1 MKNSLT
7 KYLRLLKYLKRFK
20 LFFVLAIGCM
30 FLEAWFT
37 IFSFGMLKPV
47 LDLIFK
53 GTFIDLS
60 AYEISTRPIYT
71 IESFPDNVLGLKIAG
86 DLNLSR
92 DYEFRD
98 SAIEAT
104 TPETVCLYIDMRD
117 VTHLNDRSLSNLV
130 EVVIDARKE
139 KAKILFVLP
148 SKNDTRKQIEQAGL
162 SNLFVPLSQEELVLA
177 RERYLDKVELPEV
190 TIPESTPGTIERFK
204 NSARMTLYPILKAI
218 QEFGVKSIENK
229 FFILSVVIGVIVIA
243 TILKCLFA
251 FLNKYLTGYIGNSM
265 IMNLRND
272 LYDHMLTL
280 DMGYYSKTSVGTMMS
295 HVMADVQIAQRSIS
309 VVFTKILRTPIMMI
323 NYLTAMILISAS
335 LTIVSLVA
343 VPMALYPM
351 IKFGQRARRIS
362 RKMQQRT
369 ADLNVVLSETFS
381 GIQVVKS
388 YNMENRESTRFRKTN
403 KSVFRS
409 IIKNLITGESS
420 SEITEILGMF
430 AVSLM
435 ILIGGYYILQIKFLD
450 PSMFMV
456 FIALM
461 IALFRPMKDL
471 AKVNVRIQQGLAG
484 ADRIFTVMDIEPKVK
499 DCPGARELIEIDNDI
514 TFEDVSF
521 SYDNIKTVLHDITIS
536 FPKGK
541 VYALVGKTGA
551 GKTTLVNLLA
561 RFYDPNSGKIA
572 IDSVDLK
579 DYTLHSL
586 KNQIGIVA
594 QDIFLFEDTIA
605 NNIAYGRGREV
616 VFEEIEA
623 AANAAHSLEF
633 IKEFPQG
640 FDTQV
645 GGRGMRLSGGQ
656 RQRLAIARAII
667 KNAPILILDEATSSL
682 DNETELLVQDALQN
696 LMKGK
701 TVFVIA
707 HRLSTIL
714 HADTVIMMDNGH
726 IIETGNHEESIT
738 RQGAYTRLFELNFE
752 KNLPS
757 PRRTFE
763 KIFPSPFLI

>member
-1 MKNSLT
+1 MRNSLT

-20 LFFVLAIGCM
+20 LFFALAIGCM
-30 FLEAWFT
+30 FIEAWFT

-60 AYEISTRPIYT
+60 AYEISTRHIYT
-71 IESFPDNVLGLKIAG
+71 IESFPDNVIALKIAG

-104 TPETVCLYIDMRD
+104 TPETACLYIDMRD
-117 VTHLNDRSLSNLV
+117 VTHFNDRALSNLV

-139 KAKILFVLP
+139 KTKILFVLP
-148 SKNDTRKQIEQAGL
+148 SRNDTRKQIERAGL

-177 RERYLDKVELPEV
+177 RERYLDKVELPEM
-190 TIPESTPGTIERFK
+190 TIPESTHGTIERFK
-204 NSARMTLYPILKAI
+204 NSARAAIYPKLKAI

-309 VVFTKILRTPIMMI
+309 VIFTKILRTPIMMI

-362 RKMQQRT
+362 RKMQQRS

-409 IIKNLITGESS
+409 IIKNLITEESS

-471 AKVNVRIQQGLAG
+471 SKVNVRIQQGLAG

-499 DCPGARELIEIDNDI
+499 DCPDARELIEINTDI
-514 TFEDVSF
+514 TFERVSF
-521 SYDNIKTVLHDITIS
+521 SYDNIKTVLDDITIS

-551 GKTTLVNLLA
+551 GKTTLVNLIA
-561 RFYDPNSGKIA
+561 RFYDPNSVRIA
-572 IDSVDLK
+572 IDSVDLR

-605 NNIAYGRGREV
+605 NNIAYGRGHEV
-616 VFEEIEA
+616 AFEEIEE

-633 IKEFPQG
+633 IKEFPQR

-714 HADTVIMMDNGH
+714 HADTVIMMDNGR
-726 IIETGNHEESIT
+726 IIETGNHEELIT
-738 RQGAYTRLFELNFE
+738 RQGAYKRLFEAQFR
-752 KNLPS
+752 KKS
-757 PRRTFE
+757 PQPTPH
-763 KIFPSPFLI
+763 I